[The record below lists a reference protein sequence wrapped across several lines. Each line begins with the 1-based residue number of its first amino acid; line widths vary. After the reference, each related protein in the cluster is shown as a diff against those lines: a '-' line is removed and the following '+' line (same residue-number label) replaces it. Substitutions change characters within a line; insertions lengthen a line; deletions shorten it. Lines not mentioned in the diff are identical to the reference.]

1 METTYT
7 ITSHGVIKLG
17 KLLRLDP
24 GDKIFI
30 YTPIGNTLYCDRSPW
45 ANEICDVVS
54 PAGRK
59 KTSQKKTP
67 LKKPIQKFS

>member
-30 YTPIGNTLYCDRSPW
+30 YTPIGNILYC
-45 ANEICDVVS
+45 
-54 PAGRK
+54 
-59 KTSQKKTP
+59 
-67 LKKPIQKFS
+67 